1 MKHEH
6 AQGFTLV
13 ELAIVCA
20 IIAVLAAI
28 ALPTLT
34 RARLSGNEA
43 SAISSLRAISSA
55 QLVYGTTCAE
65 GFFAPTLVVLGT
77 APPSG
82 AAFISPD
89 LGHAVVVTKSG
100 YTVTVGSTTGASPS
114 SPASCNGT
122 AAGAGTGGYYGLASP
137 LPTMGTRSYGVNM
150 TGTVYYA
157 QQMAPLAMTDTT
169 APAGAQPIP
178 Q

>member
-1 MKHEH
+1 MRHSN
-6 AQGFTLV
+6 ARGFSLV

-28 ALPTLT
+28 ALPTLS

-43 SAISSLRAISSA
+43 SAISSLRAIASA
-55 QLVYGTTCAE
+55 QYMYSSTCAG

-82 AAFISPD
+82 AAFVSAD
-89 LGHAVVVTKSG
+89 LGHAAVVTKSG
-100 YTVTVGSTTGASPS
+100 YTITIGSTAGPSPT
-114 SPASCNGT
+114 SPASCNGV
-122 AAGAGTGGYYGLASP
+122 AAGASTGGFHTLATPMPTTGTRAYGGNGTG
-137 LPTMGTRSYGVNM
+137 TI
-150 TGTVYYA
+150 YYA

-169 APAGAQPIP
+169 APAGSRPIP

>member
-1 MKHEH
+1 MRHTN
-6 AQGFTLV
+6 APGFTLV

-28 ALPTLT
+28 ALPTLS

-43 SAISSLRAISSA
+43 SAISSLRAIASA
-55 QLVYGTTCAE
+55 QYMYSSTCAE

-82 AAFISPD
+82 AAFLSAD
-89 LGHAVVVTKSG
+89 LGYAAVVTKSG
-100 YTVTVGSTTGASPS
+100 YTVTIGSTTGPSPA
-114 SPASCNGT
+114 SPASCNGA
-122 AAGAGTGGYYGLASP
+122 AAGAGTRGFHTLATP
-137 LPTMGTRSYGVNM
+137 MPTTGTRAYGGNG
-150 TGTVYYA
+150 TGTIYYA
-157 QQMAPLAMTDTT
+157 QQMTPLAMTDTA
-169 APAGAQPIP
+169 APADARPIP